1 MTTTLA
7 SPILYDALTQLEST
21 DENVIL
27 QRLYDRDQTL
37 FVALTG
43 LQAIENDL
51 FYQFGRMDGIDARI
65 KSLNSII
72 NTIINSFYLD
82 IDGNGIVPDNFL
94 YFQQLIS
101 DLKRNINAIN
111 SVSGGII
118 NWLGIQKAVQPVA
131 DHLKKLEDLDL
142 LIQEKL
148 NYVYGK
154 WDVNPEDDIL
164 SL

>member
-1 MTTTLA
+1 MPTSLP
-7 SPILYDALTQLEST
+7 SPILYDSLTQLEAS

-27 QRLYDRDQTL
+27 QRLFDRDQTL
-37 FVALTG
+37 LVALTE
-43 LQAIENDL
+43 LQAIEEDL

-82 IDGNGIVPDNFL
+82 IDGNGLVPDNFL

-111 SVSGGII
+111 AVSGGII
-118 NWLGIQKAVQPVA
+118 NWLGVQKAVQPVA
-131 DHLKKLEDLDL
+131 DRLKQLEDLDL
-142 LIQEKL
+142 LIHEKL
-148 NYVYGK
+148 NYIYGK
-154 WDVNPEDDIL
+154 WDVNTEDDIL